1 MPAVPSS
8 DKSVARSSTLDTS
21 IIPLGERA
29 LRSILDYVIAVEDE
43 AESTYLEV
51 KSSLDMKSKAAT
63 AKIVKFLLG
72 AVNRRPKKEAARYFQ
87 GYGS

>member
-1 MPAVPSS
+1 M
-8 DKSVARSSTLDTS
+8 
-21 IIPLGERA
+21 
-29 LRSILDYVIAVEDE
+29 IAVGDE